1 MSTMTR
7 RVLSDI
13 QTQRNGWKN
22 EGLHVDCEVSGCGM
36 DETLSDASD
45 IASQMNS
52 HSGIN
57 S

>member
-13 QTQRNGWKN
+13 QTQRSGWKN

-52 HSGIN
+52 NSGIN